1 MATFIRNYKGKNV
14 IWCLICIFAHA
25 ESVKSMIFKTK
36 KEKKFAF
43 IEAGEGDPIILL
55 HGLMG
60 GLSNFQETV
69 SYFADRG
76 YKVFVPVLPI
86 YDLPVL
92 NTNLTTIAKHV
103 AKFIEEKVGSAAVV
117 VGNSMGGHVGL
128 ILTLAR
134 PELVSRLVL
143 TGSSGLYERTFG
155 DSFPRKSDKEYI
167 RKKTEEVF
175 YDPVVATDA
184 LVEEVF
190 AVVNDRMKGIK
201 TVMLARSAIKHNM
214 LNDLPKITT
223 PVCLIWGRQ
232 DSVTPP
238 EVAIDMHKSLP
249 NSDLYWIEHCGHAAM
264 MEKPQEFNDILYSWL
279 QESK

>member
-1 MATFIRNYKGKNV
+1 
-14 IWCLICIFAHA
+14 
-25 ESVKSMIFKTK
+25 MIFKTK

-43 IEAGEGDPIILL
+43 IEAGEGDPVILL

-60 GLSNFQETV
+60 GLSNFENTV
-69 SYFADRG
+69 TFFSERG

-92 NTNLTTIAKHV
+92 NTNLTTIAKFV
-103 AKFIEEKVGSAAVV
+103 ARFIEEKVGRSATI

-134 PELVSRLVL
+134 PELVDYLVL

-175 YDPVVATDA
+175 YNPDVATPE
-184 LVEEVF
+184 LVDEVF
-190 AVVNDRMKGIK
+190 SVVNDRMKGIK

-223 PVCLIWGRQ
+223 PVCLIWGKQ
-232 DSVTPP
+232 DNVTPP
-238 EVAIDMHKSLP
+238 EVAVDMDKSLP
-249 NSDLYWIEHCGHAAM
+249 NSELFWIDECGHAAM
-264 MEKPQEFNDILYSWL
+264 MEKPDEFNQILYSWL
-279 QESK
+279 QKTKKIV